1 MRILHLESTISFYT
15 FILELESFEYGYP
28 PKKIA
33 DKGKIILKKCFSL
46 CKKYHCRTY
55 GGGLLEINDEAED
68 QWLYFH
74 FKIRGN
80 VKFLSFKR

>member
-33 DKGKIILKKCFSL
+33 DKGKNNSQKMFLFI
-46 CKKYHCRTY
+46 KKYHCRTY

-74 FKIRGN
+74 FKIIGN
-80 VKFLSFKR
+80 VQIH